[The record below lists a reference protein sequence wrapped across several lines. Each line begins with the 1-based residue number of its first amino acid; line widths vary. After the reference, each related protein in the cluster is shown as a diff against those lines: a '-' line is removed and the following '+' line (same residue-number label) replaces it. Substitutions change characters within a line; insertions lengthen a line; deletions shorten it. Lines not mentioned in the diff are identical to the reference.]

1 MSDERAFPMQA
12 HADPLY
18 EGRIAG
24 HPGMTLRDYFAAHA
38 LQGAM
43 QKHPTDRG
51 SKSIAEYAY
60 WIADAMMEARAALG
74 DKQDG

>member
-60 WIADAMMEARAALG
+60 WIADAMIKTRAALG
-74 DKQDG
+74 EKE

>member
-1 MSDERAFPMQA
+1 MTDINAFPMIA
-12 HADPLY
+12 HDDPLY
-18 EGRIAG
+18 GGRIVG
-24 HPGMTLRDYFAAHA
+24 QRGMTLRDYFAAHA

-74 DKQDG
+74 EKE

>member
-1 MSDERAFPMQA
+1 MDDERAFQIRA
-12 HADPLY
+12 HADPRY

-24 HPGMTLRDYFAAHA
+24 QRGMTLRDYFAAHA

-74 DKQDG
+74 GEE